1 MKRSGTE
8 EMRTQLKLGQGGLA
22 IRLIEWLRQKRAGR
36 GRALSR
42 LALLDRIA
50 LAPKQSLA
58 LVEVDGRRFL
68 VATSQ
73 EGAPAFCALPGGG
86 RSAEHRA
93 QRVSW

>member
-1 MKRSGTE
+1 
-8 EMRTQLKLGQGGLA
+8 MRMEPKLGQGGLA
-22 IRLIEWLRQKRAGR
+22 VRLLAWLREKRLGR
-36 GRALSR
+36 RPALAR
-42 LALLDRIA
+42 LALVDRIS

-73 EGAPAFCALPGGG
+73 EGAPAFCALSGGG

-93 QRVSW
+93 ARVSW